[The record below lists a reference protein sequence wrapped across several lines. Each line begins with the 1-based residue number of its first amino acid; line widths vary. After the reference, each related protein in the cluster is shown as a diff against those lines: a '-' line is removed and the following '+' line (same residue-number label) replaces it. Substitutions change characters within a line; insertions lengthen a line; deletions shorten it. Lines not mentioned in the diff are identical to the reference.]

1 MGVITTHEKFSR
13 DLGTQLSAK
22 FCAVL
27 EKEDTKW
34 CSRMASSI
42 TVGCL
47 ARCERRCLQSIIQ
60 FSDCEIASCIGTDGF
75 NNSCVLGS
83 LDIGDAFLQ
92 VSQPMPQVVKLGSKE
107 FIILCCLPGQRDAS
121 KLLYH
126 HFVNKLQTKFK
137 AEVCIE
143 QPCVLKVGNLAAM
156 VLHVDDVL
164 FMGDEK
170 WIRSTFLPE
179 LEKEFKVSSTV
190 VSRETGG
197 SFEFLKRCHV
207 VDVGYNQL
215 TVYPEVKHVSAMF
228 ERYSR
233 ANGKHPK
240 LAKTPCTP
248 GSK

>member
-1 MGVITTHEKFSR
+1 M
-13 DLGTQLSAK
+13 
-22 FCAVL
+22 
-27 EKEDTKW
+27 
-34 CSRMASSI
+34 
-42 TVGCL
+42 
-47 ARCERRCLQSIIQ
+47 
-60 FSDCEIASCIGTDGF
+60 
-75 NNSCVLGS
+75 
-83 LDIGDAFLQ
+83 
-92 VSQPMPQVVKLGSKE
+92 
-107 FIILCCLPGQRDAS
+107 
-121 KLLYH
+121 
-126 HFVNKLQTKFK
+126 NKLETKFK

-164 FMGDEK
+164 FMGDET
-170 WIRSTFLPE
+170 WIRTVFLPE

-190 VSRETGG
+190 VSRDTGG

-207 VDVGYNQL
+207 VDAGYNQL
-215 TVYPEVKHVSAMF
+215 AVYPEVKHVSAMF

>member
-1 MGVITTHEKFSR
+1 M
-13 DLGTQLSAK
+13 
-22 FCAVL
+22 
-27 EKEDTKW
+27 
-34 CSRMASSI
+34 
-42 TVGCL
+42 
-47 ARCERRCLQSIIQ
+47 
-60 FSDCEIASCIGTDGF
+60 
-75 NNSCVLGS
+75 
-83 LDIGDAFLQ
+83 
-92 VSQPMPQVVKLGSKE
+92 
-107 FIILCCLPGQRDAS
+107 
-121 KLLYH
+121 
-126 HFVNKLQTKFK
+126 NKLQTKFK

-228 ERYSR
+228 ERYSEWQTTK
-233 ANGKHPK
+233 ACQDALHSW
-240 LAKTPCTP
+240 LSAK
-248 GSK
+248 